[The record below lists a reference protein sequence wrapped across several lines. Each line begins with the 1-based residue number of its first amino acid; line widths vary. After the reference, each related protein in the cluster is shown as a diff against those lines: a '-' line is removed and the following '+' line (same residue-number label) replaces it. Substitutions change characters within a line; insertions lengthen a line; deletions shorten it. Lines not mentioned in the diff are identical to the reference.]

1 MSHTAVT
8 LLVVAKA
15 PVPGRAKTRIAA
27 GLGDHAAAEIA
38 ASALLD
44 TLDAAAAT
52 PVHARVVALTGD
64 LEAACRAAELRT
76 RLAGFTVIE
85 QRGDG
90 FAQRLAHAHADAAT
104 VAGGPVFQI
113 GMDTPQVTP
122 ELLDAGARLLLDAP
136 AVLGPACDGGWWALG
151 VRSAAFAQCLRDV
164 PMSRPDTGA
173 ATLRALR
180 DIGVG
185 VTLIPELRDVDTV
198 DDIEAV
204 RAQCAPSSRFAC
216 ATAAVV
222 R

>member
-1 MSHTAVT
+1 M
-8 LLVVAKA
+8 
-15 PVPGRAKTRIAA
+15 
-27 GLGDHAAAEIA
+27 
-38 ASALLD
+38 
-44 TLDAAAAT
+44 
-52 PVHARVVALTGD
+52 
-64 LEAACRAAELRT
+64 
-76 RLAGFTVIE
+76 
-85 QRGDG
+85 
-90 FAQRLAHAHADAAT
+90 
-104 VAGGPVFQI
+104 FQI

-204 RAQCAPSSRFAC
+204 RAQCAPSSRFAR

>member
-1 MSHTAVT
+1 MTAVT
-8 LLVVAKA
+8 ILVVAKA

-38 ASALLD
+38 AAALLD
-44 TLDAAAAT
+44 TLDAVAAT
-52 PVHARVVALTGD
+52 PVQARVVALTGD
-64 LEAACRAAELRT
+64 LDAACQADELCA
-76 RLAGFTVIE
+76 RLADFTVIE

-104 VAGGPVFQI
+104 AGGRPVFQI

-122 ELLDAGARLLLDAP
+122 ELLGAGARLLLDAP

-164 PMSRPDTGA
+164 PMSQPDTGA

-180 DIGVG
+180 DIGAD

-204 RAQCAPSSRFAC
+204 RAECAPSSRFAR
-216 ATAAVV
+216 ATATVV

>member
-104 VAGGPVFQI
+104 VAGGISEGVPPPKK
-113 GMDTPQVTP
+113 M
-122 ELLDAGARLLLDAP
+122 LARRRPGSCA
-136 AVLGPACDGGWWALG
+136 ASCA
-151 VRSAAFAQCLRDV
+151 RSA
-164 PMSRPDTGA
+164 SRA
-173 ATLRALR
+173 
-180 DIGVG
+180 
-185 VTLIPELRDVDTV
+185 
-198 DDIEAV
+198 
-204 RAQCAPSSRFAC
+204 SR
-216 ATAAVV
+216 
-222 R
+222 